1 MQIQP
6 KPREPL
12 WTILKLLQW
21 AAAYL
26 KSHHIENPRA
36 AAEILLAHVL
46 KIERIDLY
54 VRYDQPLG
62 EWDLQ
67 QFKNLI
73 QRRIQR
79 EPVAY
84 ITGSREFWSMD
95 LQVSPDVLI
104 PRPETECLVEA
115 VLADLSQNLRP
126 VPRLIL
132 DLGTGSG
139 AIILALASQLRQDQF
154 FASDRSF
161 AAVLLAR
168 ENARRHQLD
177 GRIHFFCADWM
188 EALKAGKAG
197 FDIILSNPP
206 YVRTGQIVS
215 LEPEVSKFEPL
226 PALNGGPDGLDCLR
240 HIIGNA
246 HRYLKTGGRLFLEI
260 GFDQK
265 KDLQKI
271 IRDSGNYS
279 EIIFK
284 QDYAGL
290 DRVVSMKKTVEN

>member
-1 MQIQP
+1 MQTQP
-6 KPREPL
+6 KSPEPL
-12 WTILKLLQW
+12 WTVLKILQW
-21 AAAYL
+21 TAAYL

-36 AAEILLAHVL
+36 AAEILLAYVL
-46 KIERIDLY
+46 KTDRVSLY

-62 EWDLQ
+62 KQELQ
-67 QFKNLI
+67 QFKSLI

-84 ITGSREFWSMD
+84 ITGIRGFWSMD
-95 LQVSPDVLI
+95 LQVNPDVLI

-115 VLADLSQNLRP
+115 VLEDLSGNPGLK
-126 VPRLIL
+126 PRRIL

-139 AIILALASQLRQDQF
+139 TIILALASQLRQDHF

-168 ENARRHQLD
+168 KNARQHQLD
-177 GRIHFFCADWM
+177 GQVHFFCADWM
-188 EALKAGKAG
+188 EALKVGKAR

-206 YVRTGQIVS
+206 YVRTDQIAG
-215 LEPEVSKFEPL
+215 LEPEVSKFEPF
-226 PALNGGPDGLDCLR
+226 PALNGGSDGLECLR
-240 HIIGNA
+240 LIVRDA
-246 HRYLKTGGRLFLEI
+246 HRYLKPGGRLFLEI
-260 GFDQK
+260 GFDQRE
-265 KDLQKI
+265 DLQNI
-271 IRDSGNYS
+271 IQHNGNYS

-290 DRVVSMKKTVEN
+290 DRVVSMKKIG